1 MMWVVPAT
9 IGIIFLLLFFAF
21 RRVRQPLI
29 ILLTLP
35 FALVGGVWL
44 IYLLGHAV
52 SIATAVGFIALAG
65 LAAEFG
71 VVMLVYLDRAI
82 EERVEAGR
90 FSKTEHLDDAL
101 MDGAVLRVRPKA
113 MTVAV
118 ILAGLFPLLIG
129 TGTGSEVMQRLAA
142 PMIGGMITAPL
153 LSLFVLPAIYKLL
166 GFERFIAAPSREAA
180 HSLMARAEP
189 EPS

>member
-9 IGIIFLLLFFAF
+9 IGIIFLLLFLAF
-21 RRVRQPLI
+21 GRARQPLI

-82 EERVEAGR
+82 EERVETGR
-90 FSKTEHLDDAL
+90 FSEPQHLDEAL
-101 MDGAVLRVRPKA
+101 MDGAALRVRPKA

-129 TGTGSEVMQRLAA
+129 TGTRSEEHTSELQ
-142 PMIGGMITAPL
+142 
-153 LSLFVLPAIYKLL
+153 
-166 GFERFIAAPSREAA
+166 
-180 HSLMARAEP
+180 SLMSISYAV
-189 EPS
+189 

>member
-9 IGIIFLLLFFAF
+9 IGIIFILLYFAF

-44 IYLLGHAV
+44 IYVLGHAV

-65 LAAEFG
+65 LAAAFG

-82 EERVEAGR
+82 EERVETGQIGR
-90 FSKTEHLDDAL
+90 ASCRE
-101 MDGAVLRVRPKA
+101 RVCP
-113 MTVAV
+113 
-118 ILAGLFPLLIG
+118 
-129 TGTGSEVMQRLAA
+129 
-142 PMIGGMITAPL
+142 
-153 LSLFVLPAIYKLL
+153 
-166 GFERFIAAPSREAA
+166 
-180 HSLMARAEP
+180 
-189 EPS
+189 

>member
-9 IGIIFLLLFFAF
+9 IGIIFILLYFAF

-44 IYLLGHAV
+44 IYVLGHAV

-82 EERVEAGR
+82 EERVETGR
-90 FSKTEHLDDAL
+90 FSEPKHLD
-101 MDGAVLRVRPKA
+101 
-113 MTVAV
+113 
-118 ILAGLFPLLIG
+118 
-129 TGTGSEVMQRLAA
+129 
-142 PMIGGMITAPL
+142 
-153 LSLFVLPAIYKLL
+153 
-166 GFERFIAAPSREAA
+166 EA
-180 HSLMARAEP
+180 LMARAEVRVP
-189 EPS
+189 TQAMTGGVIRDGGLALLLSTGHAT